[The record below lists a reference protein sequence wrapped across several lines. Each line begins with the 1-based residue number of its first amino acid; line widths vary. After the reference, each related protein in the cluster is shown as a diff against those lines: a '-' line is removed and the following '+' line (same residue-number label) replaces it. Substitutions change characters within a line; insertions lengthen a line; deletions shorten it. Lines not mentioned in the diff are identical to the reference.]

1 MGLHS
6 THRSHHF
13 EKMKTAIKSLVI
25 LQALF
30 LLVIVWYIWILQ
42 YKTKQHIPYTRKEQ
56 PRPVVNAFRSISLT
70 VGKDSTLFKYKLYKP
85 GELNNATV
93 LTNGCK
99 PTQHTDEKIELITGY
114 IDFVRNKKYRQS
126 IGELSRETQSNN
138 EMIEA
143 RQMEIIDVLQSNLLH
158 PAIQNIHVM
167 VWDNETAK
175 YLNSL
180 ALQGS
185 EKLILRVIGKD
196 VGLTEQLLY
205 ASECLADRVIAITN
219 QDNKIGKGWN
229 NTEYHRILKQHDILY
244 ALTRHS
250 PVESNCTWL
259 YGELTC
265 NDGVKYVGC
274 HDTFVL
280 RAKRWERNQFK
291 DIISVTPDKLG
302 MENLFLWFFKEKLKY
317 SVINP
322 CKVLFVHHHHCVAIR
337 GVNRPRINTGGRS
350 VLSPFT
356 DKLV

>member
-1 MGLHS
+1 M
-6 THRSHHF
+6 RN
-13 EKMKTAIKSLVI
+13 
-25 LQALF
+25 
-30 LLVIVWYIWILQ
+30 
-42 YKTKQHIPYTRKEQ
+42 KQMQQ
-56 PRPVVNAFRSISLT
+56 PLPVVIEFRSINLT

-85 GELNNATV
+85 GELNSATF
-93 LTNGCK
+93 LTTGCK
-99 PTQHTDEKIELITGY
+99 STQHTDDKIQLITGY

-167 VWDNETAK
+167 VWDIETAE

-196 VGLTEQLLY
+196 VGLTDQLLY

-219 QDNKIGKGWN
+219 QDNQIGRGWDN
-229 NTEYHRILKQHDILY
+229 DDYHHILKQHDIIY

-250 PVESNCTWL
+250 PVESNCNWL
-259 YGELTC
+259 YGAGTC
-265 NDGVKYVGC
+265 DDAAPYIGC

-280 RAKRWERNQFK
+280 RTKRWKRDMLA
-291 DIISVTPDKLG
+291 DIISVTPDKHG
-302 MENLFLWFFKEKLKY
+302 MENYFLWFFKEKLNY
-317 SVINP
+317 TVINP

-356 DKLV
+356 DKLI